1 MASNPSAPIGLTYS
15 ILGTGAVGGYY
26 GALLQKAGRQVQF
39 LVNTDFAQVRAHGL
53 RVDSPNGD
61 FRLPVVD
68 AVSRAQD
75 LRPADVAVIAWKTT
89 ANGLLPGILKYA
101 LKPGGIALVL
111 QNGLDPE
118 REVSAAAPEAKV
130 LSGLCFLCSR
140 KAGPGWIQHL
150 DYGAVSLAAFG
161 AGPGG
166 ITPEMQAVAEDFRA
180 AGADVRLLED
190 WRNARWRKLAW
201 NIPFNGMCALTGKD
215 TSALLTD
222 PATRERIAL
231 LMDEVIEG
239 AAACGCRLPDGFRD
253 RMLADTEK
261 MIPYKPSMQLD
272 REAGRPMEL
281 DDIYAKPLRAIA
293 AAGGS
298 APAIQ
303 ALYAHLSR
311 LDG

>member
-1 MASNPSAPIGLTYS
+1 MASDPSRALGLTYS

-53 RVDSPNGD
+53 RVDSPKGD

-68 AVSRAQD
+68 AVSRAED
-75 LRPADVAVIAWKTT
+75 LEPADVAVIAWKTT
-89 ANGLLPGILKYA
+89 ANGLLPGVLKYA

-118 REVSAAAPEAKV
+118 REVSAAAPAAKV

-161 AGPGG
+161 SGSEGV
-166 ITPEMQAVAEDFRA
+166 TPEMRAVAEDFQA
-180 AGADVRLLED
+180 AGVDVKLLED
-190 WRNARWRKLAW
+190 WRDARWRKLAW

-215 TSALLTD
+215 TSALLKD
-222 PATRERIAL
+222 PSTRKRISI
-231 LMDEVIEG
+231 LMDEVIDG
-239 AAACGCRLPDGFRD
+239 AAACGCRLPAGFRD

-281 DDIYAKPLRAIA
+281 DAIYAKPLKAIA
-293 AAGGS
+293 AAGGL
-298 APAIQ
+298 APAMQ
-303 ALYAHLSR
+303 DLFGELSR
-311 LDG
+311 LEG